1 MAKYNPCCKYS
12 LKNPPL
18 PLYQGSSKTAPI
30 NIIEDIPL
38 IPNFNNYP
46 DVDNLSINT
55 SNFQQ
60 SDLEFIKEIY
70 DSIEGGAAAA
80 VLVAFLLA
88 LPFGAGLPILATLG
102 LTDNIP
108 TNKLTQ
114 GEIDD
119 ALIKANY
126 KLSPEF
132 RCHMCRRENQFTTT
146 SGAKSFLSF
155 VEEFSE
161 PKAKEYFYAILNCE
175 EFGFNKAG
183 GGINNVPADSFAGKL
198 REGCKVE
205 EKVEDL
211 MKDSGNSSSFKNL
224 CDIILAETIKSYLL

>member
-1 MAKYNPCCKYS
+1 MAKYNPCCKYP

-18 PLYQGSSKTAPI
+18 PLYQGSSKTASI
-30 NIIEDIPL
+30 NIVVDLLVETYNDYPDIED
-38 IPNFNNYP
+38 
-46 DVDNLSINT
+46 LSLNT
-55 SNFQQ
+55 TDFQQ
-60 SDLEFIKEIY
+60 NDINFIEEIY
-70 DSIEGGAAAA
+70 DSIEGAGN
-80 VLVAFLLA
+80 A
-88 LPFGAGLPILATLG
+88 LS
-102 LTDNIP
+102 
-108 TNKLTQ
+108 Q

-198 REGCKVE
+198 RDGCKIE
-205 EKVEDL
+205 EEVEDL